1 MSTKEIIKKVKEKD
15 IVFIWILVV
24 VVTIL
29 FLFIVLT
36 VNEKGS
42 HQGEAV
48 ASMSQYSSLASE
60 DIKIGNIESEQKEKN
75 GFETDTSG
83 KKYYLDGELV
93 CNGWISDNDH
103 RYFADRNGKICTGK
117 YIIDD
122 TVYIFDDDGALFE
135 GWLRHDGHWYY
146 MTEDGAYTGYQSI
159 NDDGI
164 DRECYF
170 DSDGHLVEDDI
181 TPDGRV
187 ADENGYLQDAAD
199 PTGGLSGFDFSLN
212 ENIAPGDLS
221 GISISGMPAEFY
233 MLSIAGETS
242 GGSIIMGD
250 RGRAYG
256 LCQFDYRYDL
266 TDFMKWA
273 YQKHPSLWKGF
284 ENYRSY
290 GHGDDALISNNGII
304 DAFENARNIN
314 YEAAISDELEYMRIL
329 YWDSLSAKMNAAGF
343 RLSERHI
350 AVSAALFSVSVN
362 CGTYPDVFIQN
373 LSPDM
378 SDVAMICGIYKIR
391 NSILASMKVGRVEK
405 GTNMRFKQAEP
416 QLALDLLHGY
426 TTIDSHKN
434 YGGGVQWSGNIFT
447 GAVRT
452 TEILGQ
458 STEWAESIAEETM
471 TESEVA
477 TGSEI
482 AVPASSTSTSTE
494 ESSDISVNG
503 ENAEAGAVEG
513 TEDETELATIG
524 PTVPDTEEAA
534 EGTESMAVNA
544 AT

>member
-1 MSTKEIIKKVKEKD
+1 MSKKEIIKKVKEKD
-15 IVFIWILVV
+15 IVLIWLSVV
-24 VVTIL
+24 IFAIL

-36 VNEKGS
+36 VRERFL
-42 HQGEAV
+42 HHDETV
-48 ASMSQYSSLASE
+48 ASISQYSTLPSE
-60 DIKIGNIESEQKEKN
+60 DTAIGNIENEQKIKS
-75 GFETDTSG
+75 GFETDASG

-122 TVYIFDDDGALFE
+122 TVYIFNEDGALFE

-146 MTEDGAYTGYQSI
+146 MSKDGAYTGYQSI
-159 NDDGI
+159 NADGI

-170 DSDGHLVEDDI
+170 DGDGHLVEDDV

-199 PTGGLSGFDFSLN
+199 PTGGLSGFDISLN
-212 ENIAPGDLS
+212 ENIEPGDLS

-242 GGSIIMGD
+242 GGRIIMGD

-290 GHGDDALISNNGII
+290 GHGDDVLISNSGIV

-314 YEAAISDELEYMRIL
+314 YETAISDELEYMRIL

-362 CGTYPDVFIQN
+362 CGKYPDIFIQN

-405 GTNMRFKQAEP
+405 GTNMRFKQSEP

-482 AVPASSTSTSTE
+482 AVPASSVSTN
-494 ESSDISVNG
+494 ESSDTSVNK
-503 ENAEAGAVEG
+503 ENTDAVAVETNAEDGIESV
-513 TEDETELATIG
+513 TIG
-524 PTVPDTEEAA
+524 PTVPDMEDTTTENA
-534 EGTESMAVNA
+534 ESMVASGA
-544 AT
+544 Q